1 MEPTPFQ
8 TLLQVVLFGILS
20 AVSIGGALLTITRRH
35 PLPAALA
42 LIVTFIGLAGL
53 YALLAAPLLAILQI
67 LVYAGAI
74 MALVVFV
81 IMLLNVQDSDLPINE
96 NVGKAVSLA
105 LAAIAPV
112 LLIVLAA
119 INRVPSDATL
129 ASRPVPA
136 DFGTIEALGKFLY
149 TNYLFAFES
158 VAVLLTVA
166 LVGVVI
172 LAKRRI

>member
-8 TLLQVVLFGILS
+8 LGLQSVLFGILALV
-20 AVSIGGALLTITRRH
+20 AVAGALVTITRRH
-35 PLPAALA
+35 PLPAALS
-42 LIVTFIGLAGL
+42 LVVSFIGLAGL
-53 YALLAAPLLAILQI
+53 YALLSAPLLAILQI

-74 MALVVFV
+74 MALVIFV
-81 IMLLNVQDSDLPINE
+81 IMLLNVQESDLPVNE
-96 NVGKAVSLA
+96 NVGKSVALA
-105 LAAIAPV
+105 LAAITPV
-112 LLIVLAA
+112 LLIFLA
-119 INRVPSDATL
+119 ILGKLPNDQTL
-129 ASRPVPA
+129 ANTPVPA
-136 DFGTIEALGKFLY
+136 DFGTIEVLGKFLY

>member
-8 TLLQVVLFGILS
+8 TILQVVLFGILS
-20 AVSIGGALLTITRRH
+20 AVSIVGALLTITRRH

-42 LIVTFIGLAGL
+42 LIVAFIGLAGL

-105 LAAIAPV
+105 LAAITPV

-119 INRVPSDATL
+119 INRVPGDKTL
-129 ASRPVPA
+129 ANTPVPG

>member
-1 MEPTPFQ
+1 MEPTPLQIGLQ
-8 TLLQVVLFGILS
+8 TVLFGILATV
-20 AVSIGGALLTITRRH
+20 AVAGALVTITRRH
-35 PLPAALA
+35 PLAAALS
-42 LIVTFIGLAGL
+42 LIVSFLGLAGL
-53 YALLAAPLLAILQI
+53 YALLSAPLLAILQI

-81 IMLLNVQDSDLPINE
+81 IMLLNVQESDLPINE
-96 NVGKAVSLA
+96 NIGKSVSLA
-105 LAAIAPV
+105 LAAITPV
-112 LLIVLAA
+112 LLVFLAA
-119 INRVPSDATL
+119 IGRVPGDQTL
-129 ASRPVPA
+129 ANTPVPG

>member
-1 MEPTPFQ
+1 MEPTAFQ
-8 TLLQVVLFGILS
+8 TGLQSVLFGILS
-20 AVSIGGALLTITRRH
+20 LVAVVGALVTITRRH
-35 PLPAALA
+35 PLPAALS

-53 YALLAAPLLAILQI
+53 YALLSAPLLAVLQI

-81 IMLLNVQDSDLPINE
+81 LMLLNVQDEDLPVNE
-96 NVGKAVSLA
+96 SIGKSVSLA
-105 LAAIAPV
+105 LVAIAPV
-112 LLIVLAA
+112 FLIVWSVLNKLPA
-119 INRVPSDATL
+119 DKTL
-129 ASRPVPA
+129 ANTPVPA

-172 LAKRRI
+172 LAKRRL

>member
-8 TLLQVVLFGILS
+8 LGLQTVLFGILA
-20 AVSIGGALLTITRRH
+20 AVAVVGALVTITRRH
-35 PLPAALA
+35 PLPAALS

-74 MALVVFV
+74 MALVTFV
-81 IMLLNVQDSDLPINE
+81 LMLLNVQEGDLPVNE
-96 NVGKAVSLA
+96 NIGKAVSLA
-105 LAAIAPV
+105 LAAVTPV
-112 LLIVLAA
+112 LLIVLY
-119 INRVPSDATL
+119 VFGQLPQDATL
-129 ASRPVPA
+129 ANTPVAA
-136 DFGTIEALGKFLY
+136 DFGTIEVMGKYLY
-149 TNYLFAFES
+149 TNYLFAFEA
-158 VAVLLTVA
+158 VAVLLTAA

>member
-8 TLLQVVLFGILS
+8 IGLQAVLFGILAS
-20 AVSIGGALLTITRRH
+20 VAVIGALVTITRRH
-35 PLPAALA
+35 PLPAALS
-42 LIVTFIGLAGL
+42 LIVTFFGLAGL
-53 YALLAAPLLAILQI
+53 YALLSAPLLAILQI

-81 IMLLNVQDSDLPINE
+81 IMLLNVQDSDLPVNE
-96 NVGKAVSLA
+96 NVGKSVSLA

-112 LLIVLAA
+112 LLIFLAV
-119 INRVPSDATL
+119 IGKLPGESTL
-129 ASRPVPA
+129 ANTPVPA
-136 DFGTIEALGKFLY
+136 DFGTIEVIGKFLY

>member
-8 TLLQVVLFGILS
+8 LGLQSVLFGIL
-20 AVSIGGALLTITRRH
+20 AVVAVVGALVTITRRH
-35 PLPAALA
+35 PLPAALS
-42 LIVTFIGLAGL
+42 LVVTFIGLAGL
-53 YALLAAPLLAILQI
+53 YALLSAPLLAMLQI

-81 IMLLNVQDSDLPINE
+81 IMLLNVQESDLPINE
-96 NVGKAVSLA
+96 NVGKSVAVA
-105 LAAIAPV
+105 LAVVTPV
-112 LLIVLAA
+112 LLIFLSVIGKLPGEKTLV
-119 INRVPSDATL
+119 NTPVPS
-129 ASRPVPA
+129 
-136 DFGTIEALGKFLY
+136 DFGTIEALGKYLY